1 VERATEALTEAVSV
15 SGARERVHE
24 TVKVGMVDSA
34 LRLKTSRSVVVEVEI
49 VPAPVER
56 TVHNVP
62 IHLKNLAVNLTA
74 QSSPSMVDVNVRGSR
89 EGLNRV
95 QVDDVS
101 AFVDLSGLGPGPYTL
116 QVRAGAAREAGVTR
130 IEPAVVQVQIANGK
144 D

>member
-1 VERATEALTEAVSV
+1 V

-62 IHLKNLAVNLTA
+62 IHLKNLAPNLTA
-74 QSSPSMVDVNVRGSR
+74 QSSPSTVDVNVRGSR
-89 EGLNRV
+89 EGMNRV

-101 AFVDLSGLGPGPYTL
+101 AFVDLSGLGAGPYTL

-130 IEPAVVQVQIANGK
+130 IEPAVVQVRIANGK